1 MYVVPAPI
9 GCVTKAVGNISG
21 SNSTLSFPTGLLLTI
36 KSLVCFLQLA
46 GLNRLISVL
55 IPIPL

>member
-36 KSLVCFLQLA
+36 KVMALFWPLSLNKA
-46 GLNRLISVL
+46 NLILLLVL
-55 IPIPL
+55 P